1 LPQRRSAV
9 KALRQNHARHMH
21 NLDVK
26 TDLKKTIKKFL
37 TAVESKNKPEAQ
49 TDLKVLYKKLDKAAK
64 VNAIHKNTASRRKS
78 RFGRLL
84 TTLK

>member
-1 LPQRRSAV
+1 
-9 KALRQNHARHMH
+9 MH

-37 TAVESKNKPEAQ
+37 TAVESKNKTEAQ
-49 TDLKVLYKKLDKAAK
+49 TDIKVLYKKLDKAAK
-64 VNAIHKNTASRRKS
+64 INAIHKNTASRRKS